1 MTTRF
6 KYGMVGGGPDSMV
19 GPLHRK
25 AIAMDGSAVLAAG
38 VFSGTYAKTIA
49 TGSSLGLPEDRCY
62 HDYSEMA
69 VSEAARPDGIDFVVV
84 VTPNNTHYPICRAF
98 LEAGI
103 HVVCDKPLAL
113 TAEECI
119 GLKRLSEE
127 KHLLFMVTYTYM
139 GNVTAKHAREFIAA
153 GGIGEIHTVMAE
165 YPQSWLSRPG
175 DIGGKQGAWRQDPAI
190 GGRTN
195 ALGDIGTH
203 IEYLAAFMT
212 GLKIHSLLAKMERAV
227 PGRVLDD
234 NDFVMVRYDNGATGM
249 YWASQAA
256 IGHTNGLRI
265 RIYGSTGSVMWN
277 QENSDVLTV
286 ASIDG
291 TVTDIRR
298 GTAAIAPKAAKY
310 SRLPAG
316 HPEGW
321 LEALANLYTSYTSC
335 LHAVKDGTF
344 TPDRIE
350 YPTAEDGI
358 SGLRFLE
365 ACLESNGSGNTWVN
379 F

>member
-1 MTTRF
+1 MTVQL
-6 KYGMVGGGPDSMV
+6 KYGMVGGGPDSLV
-19 GPLHRK
+19 GPLHRR
-25 AIAMDGSAVLAAG
+25 AIALDESAVLTAG
-38 VFSGTYAKTIA
+38 AFSGTYSKTIA
-49 TGSSLGLPEDRCY
+49 AGRALGIPEDRCY
-62 HDYSEMA
+62 PDYRDMA
-69 VSEAARPDGIDFVVV
+69 SSEASRPDGIDFVVV
-84 VTPNNTHYPICRAF
+84 VTPNNTHYPICKAF

-113 TAEECI
+113 TSEECLE
-119 GLKRLSEE
+119 LKRLSEE

-139 GNVTAKHAREFIAA
+139 GNVTVKAAREMIAA
-153 GGIGEIHTVMAE
+153 GEIGKIHTLMAE
-165 YPQSWLSRPG
+165 YPQSWLARPG

-203 IEYLAAFMT
+203 IEYLAGYMT
-212 GLKIHSLLAKMERAV
+212 GLKISSLLAKMEKVV
-227 PGRVLDD
+227 PGRILDD

-265 RIYGSTGSVMWN
+265 RIYGSLGSVMWY
-277 QENSDVLTV
+277 QENPEVLTV
-286 ASIDG
+286 AGIDG
-291 TVTDIRR
+291 SVTDIRR
-298 GTAAIAPKAAKY
+298 GTAAIQPNAAKY

-321 LEALANLYTSYTSC
+321 LEALANLYVSYASC
-335 LHAVKDGTF
+335 LLAVKDGSF
-344 TPDRIE
+344 RPEMID
-350 YPTAEDGI
+350 YPTAADGV
-358 SGLRFLE
+358 SGLRFIE
-365 ACLESNGSGNTWVN
+365 ACLASSESQNVWVN

>member
-1 MTTRF
+1 MTAQLR
-6 KYGMVGGGPDSMV
+6 YGMVGGGPDSMV

-25 AIAMDGSAVLAAG
+25 AITLDGSAVLAAG
-38 VFSGTYAKTIA
+38 AFSGTYEKTVA
-49 TGSSLGLPEDRCY
+49 TGLSLGLPEDRCY
-62 HDYSEMA
+62 HDYHEMA
-69 VSEAARPDGIDFVVV
+69 ALEAARPDGIDFAVV

-113 TAEECI
+113 TSEECLE
-119 GLKRLSEE
+119 LKRLSEE

-139 GNVTAKHAREFIAA
+139 GNVTVKHAREIIAA
-153 GGIGEIHTVMAE
+153 GEIGDIHTVMAE
-165 YPQSWLSRPG
+165 YPQSWLARPE
-175 DIGGKQGAWRQDPAI
+175 DIGGKQGAWRQNPKI

-203 IEYLAAFMT
+203 IEYLTGYMT
-212 GLKIHSLLAKMERAV
+212 GLKIRTLLAKMDRAV

-234 NDFVMVRYDNGATGM
+234 SDFVMVRYDNGATGI

-265 RIYGSTGSVMWN
+265 RIYGSSGSVMWY
-277 QENSDVLTV
+277 QENSEVLTV
-286 ASIDG
+286 ARIDG
-291 TVTDIRR
+291 SMTDIRR
-298 GTAAIAPKAAKY
+298 GTASIAPNAAKY

-321 LEALANLYTSYTSC
+321 LEALANLYKSYASC
-335 LHAVKDGTF
+335 LHAVMAGTF
-344 TPDRIE
+344 TPDMIE

-358 SGLRFLE
+358 SGLRFIE
-365 ACLESNGSGNTWVN
+365 ACLKSNEANNTWVN